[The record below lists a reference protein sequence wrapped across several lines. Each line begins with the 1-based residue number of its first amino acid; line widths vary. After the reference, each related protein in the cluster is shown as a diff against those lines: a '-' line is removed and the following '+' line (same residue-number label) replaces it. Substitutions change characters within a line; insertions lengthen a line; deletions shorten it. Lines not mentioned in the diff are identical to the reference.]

1 MGIFLGFGFLGTRGF
16 FSGGLRGF
24 KVHQGG
30 CLGIILNQP
39 EGIPKQPLVPP
50 TGTPVLL
57 HPNFSVRD
65 APNLAALI

>member
-16 FSGGLRGF
+16 GAGLLLGF
-24 KVHQGG
+24 KIHQGG

-39 EGIPKQPLVPP
+39 EGSPKRPLVPP

-57 HPNFSVRD
+57 HPDLSVRD
-65 APNLAALI
+65 APNLAALV